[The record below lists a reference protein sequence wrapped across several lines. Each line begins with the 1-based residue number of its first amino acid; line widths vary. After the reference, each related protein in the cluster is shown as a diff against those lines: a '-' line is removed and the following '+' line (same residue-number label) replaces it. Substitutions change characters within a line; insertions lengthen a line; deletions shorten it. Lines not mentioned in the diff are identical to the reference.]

1 MLAAAAAAWALDVPL
16 SGIRNGLQ
24 SFQGNLQDD
33 PARFNVLESAE
44 KTIVVMDGRNL
55 SALRA
60 VIAAIAEFPHSKRSV
75 VYSAEEDRRDIDL
88 VIQGELLGASFDRVI
103 LCEIEKG
110 VDRPAGEVT
119 RLLKSGVEKGTR
131 TKSITE
137 IRDWSN
143 AVDTGWRELQ
153 PGELLLIQ
161 SSTVPKTVK
170 KLQTML
176 GLELAEEASRQG

>member
-1 MLAAAAAAWALDVPL
+1 
-16 SGIRNGLQ
+16 
-24 SFQGNLQDD
+24 
-33 PARFNVLESAE
+33 
-44 KTIVVMDGRNL
+44 MDGRNL

-60 VIAAIAEFPHSKRSV
+60 VIAGITDFPHSKRSV

-88 VIQGELLGASFDRVI
+88 VNQGEQLGTSFDRVI

-110 VDRPAGEVT
+110 VDRPVGEVT
-119 RLLKSGVEKGTR
+119 RLLRAGVEKGTR
-131 TKSITE
+131 AKSISE

-176 GLELAEEASRQG
+176 GLELAEETSNQG

>member
-1 MLAAAAAAWALDVPL
+1 MIA
-16 SGIRNGLQ
+16 GIT
-24 SFQGNLQDD
+24 D
-33 PARFNVLESAE
+33 
-44 KTIVVMDGRNL
+44 
-55 SALRA
+55 
-60 VIAAIAEFPHSKRSV
+60 FPHSKRSV

-88 VIQGELLGASFDRVI
+88 VNQGEQLGTSFDRVI

-110 VDRPAGEVT
+110 VDRPVGEVT
-119 RLLKSGVEKGTR
+119 RLLRAGVEKGTR
-131 TKSITE
+131 AKSISE

-176 GLELAEEASRQG
+176 GLELAEETSNQG